1 MVVIRF
7 LFALLLGFV
16 IGAGT
21 TLWLVHSDAGDL
33 VIRRTEVVQD
43 LERRLRE
50 VEEQRD
56 KLARQADDFARR
68 FERMEGAFNELEKRF
83 RDQTAEREQAP
94 RAGERDGGEKPAAQ
108 P

>member
-33 VIRRTEVVQD
+33 VIRHTEVVQD

>member
-1 MVVIRF
+1 MAVIRF

-16 IGAGT
+16 IGAGA

-56 KLARQADDFARR
+56 KLGRQADDFARR
-68 FERMEGAFNELEKRF
+68 FERMEGQFNELEKRF
-83 RDQTAEREQAP
+83 RTQADEEQPARGAP
-94 RAGERDGGEKPAAQ
+94 HDTGEKPPPQ